1 MGRDEELRLV
11 RLARLGDKRAFA
23 DLVNDSQSA
32 VRGFLYRFSGHWGD
46 ADDLSQEAFVVA
58 WSRLRDFRGNS
69 SFRSWVCGIG
79 FRLALRAR
87 RSHQRTLVRQGEWV
101 RAQEPGVGCAD
112 DRLMLEAE
120 MAKFPDPQ
128 RAAIAL
134 CLGEGFT
141 HSEAAQ
147 ILGLPLGTVKS
158 HVTRGRE
165 KLLRAF
171 RDLEGDRNE

>member
-1 MGRDEELRLV
+1 M
-11 RLARLGDKRAFA
+11 RLARSGDKRAFA
-23 DLVNDSQSA
+23 DLVNESQSA
-32 VRGFLYRFSGHWGD
+32 VRGFLHRFSGHWGD
-46 ADDLSQEAFVVA
+46 ADDISQEAFVVA
-58 WSRLRDFRGNS
+58 WSRLHEFRGNS

-79 FRLALRAR
+79 FRVALQAK
-87 RSHQRTLVRQGEWV
+87 RSHRRRLVRQAEWV
-101 RAQEPGVGCAD
+101 RAQAPGADCSD

-120 MAKFPDPQ
+120 MAKFSDVQ

-171 RDLEGDRNE
+171 RDLEGKGNE